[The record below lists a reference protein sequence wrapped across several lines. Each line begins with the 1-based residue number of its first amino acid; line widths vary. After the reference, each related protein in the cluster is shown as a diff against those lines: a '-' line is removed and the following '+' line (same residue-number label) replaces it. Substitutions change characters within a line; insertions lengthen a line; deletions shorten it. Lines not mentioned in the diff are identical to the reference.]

1 MIHSWRVLGLP
12 WLHPHRGRG
21 AGHRGPGQHGLS
33 LSTLRPDTTTGR
45 TGRHTLIYL
54 YADYSHRVADDD
66 RTGRI
71 FLLRHGE
78 TEWSAT
84 GRHTGRADIPL
95 TDRGRERARAAGRT
109 LVALRGEGPLARTL
123 TSPRIRA
130 RDTANLAGLVPDAID
145 ERLAEWDYGDYE
157 GLTTPEIRRIDPGWT
172 VWTHPC
178 PGGETAHQVASRA
191 DALLAEART
200 LLAGGDVVLV
210 GHGHFSR
217 VLIVRWIRQ
226 PVRAGVNVAMD
237 AAAWSVLGHEG
248 IEPRLD
254 HINLSLP

>member
-1 MIHSWRVLGLP
+1 
-12 WLHPHRGRG
+12 
-21 AGHRGPGQHGLS
+21 
-33 LSTLRPDTTTGR
+33 
-45 TGRHTLIYL
+45 LIYL

-95 TDRGRERARAAGRT
+95 TDRGRERARTAGRT
-109 LVALRGEGPLARTL
+109 LVALRGDGPLARTL

-178 PGGETAHQVASRA
+178 PGGETAHQVTSRA
-191 DALLAEART
+191 DALLAEVRA

-226 PVRAGVNVAMD
+226 PVTAGVNVAMY